1 MCRMPSLLPLYPLAT
16 RIVIDLCAISLPIC
30 CFLTRIS
37 NLYYLRVAHIPC
49 ISTLYKVETRT
60 LSTIIHFFI
69 FPGYCEYASL
79 LLYRWRRK
87 ESVHIKGLL
96 ISGELWL
103 FRKKPRK
110 EARLSLPIQVDGEP
124 CFLIRSSLFSW
135 WQVFEGKSDLQRAL
149 RMSLNSETRYEV
161 IIST

>member
-1 MCRMPSLLPLYPLAT
+1 MLFLSLLYPLTT
-16 RIVIDLCAISLPIC
+16 RMAINLCAFAYLFCSFFTI
-30 CFLTRIS
+30 IS
-37 NLYYLRVAHIPC
+37 NLYYLPVAHILC

-60 LSTIIHFFI
+60 FSIITHFFI
-69 FPGYCEYASL
+69 FPGYCQYASL

-87 ESVHIKGLL
+87 ESVHTKGLL

-110 EARLSLPIQVDGEP
+110 EVRPSLHIQVDGKS

-149 RMSLNSETRYEV
+149 RMPLNSETRYEV
-161 IIST
+161 IICT

>member
-1 MCRMPSLLPLYPLAT
+1 MSSLLPFYPSAT
-16 RIVIDLCAISLPIC
+16 RIGIDRCTFALLLCYFFA
-30 CFLTRIS
+30 FIS
-37 NLYYLRVAHIPC
+37 NLYYLRVAHILC

-60 LSTIIHFFI
+60 LSIITHFFI

-87 ESVHIKGLL
+87 ESVHIKGLQ

-110 EARLSLPIQVDGEP
+110 EARLSLPIQVDGES

-161 IIST
+161 IICT

>member
-1 MCRMPSLLPLYPLAT
+1 MPSLLPLYPWTT
-16 RIVIDLCAISLPIC
+16 RVEIDLCAFSLLIC
-30 CFLTRIS
+30 CFITLIS
-37 NLYYLRVAHIPC
+37 NLYYLLVAHILC
-49 ISTLYKVETRT
+49 ISTLYNVETRT
-60 LSTIIHFFI
+60 FSIITHFFI

-79 LLYRWRRK
+79 LLYRRRRK

-103 FRKKPRK
+103 FRRKPRK
-110 EARLSLPIQVDGEP
+110 EVRLSLPTQVDGES

-161 IIST
+161 IICT